1 MLLPPLSKADRDS
14 RREMGYRLLAQPLA
28 DAMTTMV
35 ATKFSRWKAELVGL
49 EKAVGVNEG
58 KLGVED
64 GRWR

>member
-14 RREMGYRLLAQPLA
+14 RREMDCRLLAQSVVNA
-28 DAMTTMV
+28 EIAMV
-35 ATKFSRWKAELVGL
+35 ATKFTRWSAELVGL